1 MFFVLRLLFWFALV
15 LYFLPIGVQLT
26 YRGHTIDLNEA
37 AKKSGETVKDMVEL
51 CSRTPDICSAGTNAL
66 SVVSEQARKTV
77 ITEKH
82 PRPDAP
88 VVPIPTERPKQIKP

>member
-1 MFFVLRLLFWFALV
+1 MFFLLRLLFWFALV

-26 YRGHTIDLNEA
+26 YRGHIIDLSEA
-37 AKKSGETVKDMVEL
+37 TKESGKTVKDIVGL
-51 CSRTPDICSAGTNAL
+51 CGRNPDLCNVGTSAL

-77 ITEKH
+77 TPENH

-88 VVPIPTERPKQIKP
+88 VVPIPTERPKQIRP